1 MGRGS
6 GFPGCT
12 TFFPDIFELVILSY
26 SFKLDKDVRSS
37 HIMVYTLMD
46 LRAKSD
52 VDVVHGITLGSS
64 VSTYD

>member
-52 VDVVHGITLGSS
+52 VVHGFALGSS
-64 VSTYD
+64 VTTYD